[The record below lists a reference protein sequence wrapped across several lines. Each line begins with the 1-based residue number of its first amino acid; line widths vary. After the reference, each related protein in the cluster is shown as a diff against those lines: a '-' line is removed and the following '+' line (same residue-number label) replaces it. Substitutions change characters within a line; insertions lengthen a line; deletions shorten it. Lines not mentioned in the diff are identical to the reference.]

1 MFHLAS
7 LPCKLCRGQ
16 LELHFC
22 CLSGSGRA
30 CPLKLLLNLLQPGLN
45 SGEAEG
51 CELRLLPNLPQ
62 TVLMSSALA
71 SPRTLKPSTPSPGQD
86 HETRTYPTSPQPQ
99 DAEGQPLWP
108 HPFCS
113 ESLPLSLS
121 LFIFWGGTRS
131 IRWNYND
138 LTKLRTMAWGFLE
151 TKIQQSHAIKME
163 ENRLWLP
170 RGEKAGGKHWESG
183 ISKWNLYMENG

>member
-99 DAEGQPLWP
+99 DGEGQPLWP

-113 ESLPLSLS
+113 ENLPLSLS
-121 LFIFWGGTRS
+121 FYFLRWDTKYKVELQRSHKIEDHGLRIPRNKDATVTCNKNGREQTVVAKGGEGR
-131 IRWNYND
+131 R
-138 LTKLRTMAWGFLE
+138 E
-151 TKIQQSHAIKME
+151 T
-163 ENRLWLP
+163 L
-170 RGEKAGGKHWESG
+170 GVGD
-183 ISKWNLYMENG
+183 